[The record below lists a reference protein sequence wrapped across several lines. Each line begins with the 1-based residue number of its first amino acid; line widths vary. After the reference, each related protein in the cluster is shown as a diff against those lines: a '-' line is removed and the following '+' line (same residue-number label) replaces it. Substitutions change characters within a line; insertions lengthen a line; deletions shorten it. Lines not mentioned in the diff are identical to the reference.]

1 MDLRVLEYFLM
12 VAEEGNMT
20 RASGLLHVSQ
30 PTISRQLMD
39 LETELG
45 KTLLLR
51 TRKNVSL
58 TKDGLLFRET
68 AKEILALYQR
78 ALESNSQEEA
88 LSGDLY
94 LGTGETESFS
104 TFAENIG
111 AFQKRYPGVRFHI
124 ISENADRI
132 CEDIEKGLLDLGLV
146 MRPANPQRFE
156 SLELGLSETW
166 GVLVPDGH
174 MLAEKTPLTAGDLRS
189 QRLLIPENSAFQ
201 TELRRWLGRGAEGR
215 IIGTYNLIYNALTLS
230 RTTSSL
236 VVCLGN
242 AAVRQDGLRFLPFE
256 GMCGAGASLIW
267 KRKPVQ
273 PPAAERFL
281 RWLSDSENA

>member
-146 MRPANPQRFE
+146 MRPANPQRF
-156 SLELGLSETW
+156 
-166 GVLVPDGH
+166 
-174 MLAEKTPLTAGDLRS
+174 
-189 QRLLIPENSAFQ
+189 
-201 TELRRWLGRGAEGR
+201 
-215 IIGTYNLIYNALTLS
+215 
-230 RTTSSL
+230 
-236 VVCLGN
+236 
-242 AAVRQDGLRFLPFE
+242 
-256 GMCGAGASLIW
+256 
-267 KRKPVQ
+267 
-273 PPAAERFL
+273 
-281 RWLSDSENA
+281 